1 MEKEVKT
8 ERPNLFNIEA
18 EQAVLGTIIRNNDY
32 LGKVNDI
39 LKNEDFFETA
49 HQKIYD
55 YIIQTTLKSNIVADS
70 VTLKTFFENNE
81 EIKNIGGSNYLSVL
95 LNAGTGIIDI
105 IDYVTIIKDLAL
117 KRRLVLIGEEIVNNA
132 YKNSSNIKA
141 QNLIEEAEGELFNL
155 SYSGESNKTF
165 VGIVNPLAETVN
177 KARLAIERG
186 GSISG
191 IPTEYLDIDRLLG
204 GFQNGDLVIVA
215 CRPSMGKTALA
226 LNFAYN
232 AVKFFDT
239 EFKEG
244 RSKEKK
250 SVGFFS
256 LEMPADQLASRILSR
271 ATGINA
277 SNFRTGDI
285 EKEDFDKIVK
295 KADEI
300 SKLPFYIDDT
310 PALTIAAIKTRIR
323 RMVRQK
329 NLGIVFVDY
338 LQLAQGTKAQS
349 RENRVLEIGEITM
362 GLKAIA
368 KEFSIPVIALSQL
381 SRLVEQREDKRP
393 QLSDLRESGTI
404 EQDADIVMFLHRE
417 EYYEERKKPI
427 DGDPKMEAWMAK
439 MDKLRNKAEV
449 IVAKH
454 RNGPIGNVTLRFIS
468 ALSKFEDYA
477 GQYDKADN

>member
-1 MEKEVKT
+1 MQKEEI

-18 EQAVLGTIIRNNDY
+18 EQAVLGTIILNNDY

-39 LKNEDFFETA
+39 LKGEDFYESA

-70 VTLKTFFENNE
+70 VTLKTFFQNDE
-81 EIKNIGGSNYLSVL
+81 EIKNIGGSNYLSIL

-105 IDYVTIIKDLAL
+105 VDYAMVIKDLAL
-117 KRRLVLIGEEIVNNA
+117 KRNLVLIGEEIVNNS
-132 YKNSSNIKA
+132 YKNSSNVKA

-155 SYSGESNKTF
+155 SYSGESNKSF
-165 VGIVNPLAETVN
+165 VGIVNSLAETVN
-177 KARLAIERG
+177 KTRLAIERG

-191 IPTEYLDIDRLLG
+191 IPTDYIDLDRMLG
-204 GFQNGDLVIVA
+204 GFQNGDLIIIA
-215 CRPSMGKTALA
+215 CRPSMGKTTLA
-226 LNFAYN
+226 INFAYN
-232 AVKFFDT
+232 AVKFFDK

-244 RSKEKK
+244 KSKDRK

-256 LEMPADQLASRILSR
+256 LEMPADQLASKILSR
-271 ATGINA
+271 ETGINS
-277 SNFRTGDI
+277 SNSRTGEI

-310 PALTIAAIKTRIR
+310 PALSIAAIKTRIR

-393 QLSDLRESGTI
+393 QLSDLRESGSI

-417 EYYEERKKPI
+417 EYYEERKKPM

-439 MDKLRNKAEV
+439 MDKLRNRAEV
-449 IVAKH
+449 NIAKH
-454 RNGPIGNVTLRFIS
+454 RNGPIGSVVLRFDGV
-468 ALSKFEDYA
+468 LSRFQDYA
-477 GQYDKADN
+477 GQYDKVE

>member
-1 MEKEVKT
+1 MQEEKL

-18 EQAVLGTIIRNNDY
+18 EQAVLGTIILNNEY

-39 LKNEDFFETA
+39 LKSEDFYESA
-49 HQKIYD
+49 HQKIYE
-55 YIIQTTLKSNIVADS
+55 YIIHTTLKSNIVADS
-70 VTLKTFFENNE
+70 ITLKTFFENDE
-81 EIKNIGGSNYLSVL
+81 DIKNIGGSNYLSIL
-95 LNAGTGIIDI
+95 LNAGTGIIDVA
-105 IDYVTIIKDLAL
+105 DYASVIKDLAL
-117 KRRLVLIGEEIVNNA
+117 KRHLVLIGEEIVNNS
-132 YKNSSNIKA
+132 YKKSSNVKA
-141 QNLIEEAEGELFNL
+141 QTLIEEAEGELFNL
-155 SYSGESNKTF
+155 SYSGENNKSF

-186 GSISG
+186 GAVSG
-191 IPTEYLDIDRLLG
+191 IPTDYLDVDRLLG
-204 GFQNGDLVIVA
+204 GFQNGDLVIIA

-239 EFKEG
+239 EYKEG
-244 RSKEKK
+244 KSKEKK

-300 SKLPFYIDDT
+300 SKLPFFIDDT

-427 DGDPKMEAWMAK
+427 DGDPKMDAWIAK

-454 RNGPIGNVTLRFIS
+454 RNGPIGTITLRFIS

-477 GQYDKADN
+477 GQYDKTDN